1 MKIPDHV
8 IDGALD
14 AANKKLLEV
23 SKRISKELGAQMTI
37 DNLTFGEIKQLVSI
51 FNGEQQE
58 KEPVSSLNKMIGQKV
73 IIRTYSAGVWFGTLS
88 EKAGNEVI
96 LTNARRMW
104 LWKAKQSISLS
115 AVAIHGI
122 DEGASKIVAPV
133 ASVWL
138 EAIEIIPCE
147 AVAVKSLEGAEHVK
161 AS

>member
-1 MKIPDHV
+1 
-8 IDGALD
+8 
-14 AANKKLLEV
+14 
-23 SKRISKELGAQMTI
+23 MTI
-37 DNLTFGEIKQLVSI
+37 DNLTFGEIKELLSMFGQQQQGTAQQPTL
-51 FNGEQQE
+51 NG
-58 KEPVSSLNKMIGQKV
+58 MIGQKV

-96 LTNARRMW
+96 LKDARRMW
-104 LWKAKQSISLS
+104 RWKASQSISLS

-122 DEGASKIVAPV
+122 DEGASKIVEPV

-147 AVAVKSLEGAEHVK
+147 EVAIKSLEGAAHVK